1 MKQQHSGGW
10 LEVVCGGMFSG
21 KSEEL
26 IRRVRRA
33 MIAKQQVQIFKP
45 DIDTRWSKN
54 SVGSHSG
61 ASLDAIPVACAG
73 EILQRLDP
81 ATKVV
86 AIDEAQFFDDS
97 IVAVCEEL
105 ADRGLRVIVACLDM
119 DFRGEPF
126 GPAPL
131 LIAMADQVDK
141 LQAICMSCGEPATRT
156 QRMINGEYA
165 PYNAPIVVVGAA
177 EMYEARCRNCHQ
189 VPGRPKRLEQVGQE

>member
-1 MKQQHSGGW
+1 MKQQYSGGW
-10 LEVVCGGMFSG
+10 IEVVCGCMFSG

-26 IRRVRRA
+26 IRRVRRSI
-33 MIAKQQVQIFKP
+33 IAKQQVQIFKP
-45 DIDTRWSKN
+45 DIDTRWSQN

-61 ASLDAIPVACAG
+61 VSLDAIPVTCAG
-73 EILQRLDP
+73 EILQELDSG
-81 ATKVV
+81 TEVV

-97 IVAVCEEL
+97 IITVCEGL

-131 LIAMADQVDK
+131 LIAIADQVDK
-141 LQAICMSCGEPATRT
+141 LQAICMSCGAPASRT
-156 QRMINGEYA
+156 QRMINGEPA

-177 EMYEARCRNCHQ
+177 DMYEARCRACHD
-189 VPGRPKRLEQVGQE
+189 VPGRPKQGKQG